1 MSVLAIVLALVA
13 IQRTAELVL
22 ATRNTRRLRAL
33 GAYELDRG
41 GYKWIVLL
49 HAGWLAAMAA
59 TIPAATAP
67 SWPLL
72 CLYAMLQ
79 LGRVWVI
86 ATLGRRWTTRVM
98 VLPGA
103 ALVHRGP
110 YRLLR
115 HPNYA
120 VVAGEIAVLPLA
132 FGAIAIAISFSLGN
146 LTLILRR
153 IRIEDAALAPQ
164 RTARAEPLHSRRPA
178 PTTVDVGT

>member
-1 MSVLAIVLALVA
+1 MSVLPVVLALVGV
-13 IQRTAELVL
+13 QRGAELGI
-22 ATRNTRRLRAL
+22 AFRNTRRLRAF
-33 GAYELDRG
+33 GAYEVDPG
-41 GYKWIVLL
+41 GYVWIVLL

-59 TIPAATAP
+59 AIPPATPP

-72 CLYAMLQ
+72 AVYAVLQ
-79 LGRVWVI
+79 PARVWVI
-86 ATLGRRWTTRVM
+86 ASLGRRWTTRVM

-103 ALVHRGP
+103 ALVRKGP

-132 FGAIAIAISFSLGN
+132 FGAPAIAILFSFGN
-146 LTLILRR
+146 LVAILRR

-164 RTARAEPLHSRRPA
+164 RAA
-178 PTTVDVGT
+178 

>member
-13 IQRTAELVL
+13 AQRGAELVF
-22 ATRNTRRLRAL
+22 AMRNTRQLRAL
-33 GAYELDRG
+33 GAYEVDPG

-49 HAGWLAAMAA
+49 HAGWLAAMAV
-59 TIPAATAP
+59 TIPAGTP
-67 SWPLL
+67 PVWPLL
-72 CLYAMLQ
+72 AVYAMLQ
-79 LGRVWVI
+79 LARVWVV
-86 ATLGRRWTTRVM
+86 ASLGRRWTTRVM

-103 ALVHRGP
+103 ALVRKGP

-132 FGAIAIAISFSLGN
+132 FGAAATAILFSLGN
-146 LTLILRR
+146 LVLSLRR

-164 RTARAEPLHSRRPA
+164 RAA
-178 PTTVDVGT
+178 